1 MKQGQWD
8 LKLQYQK
15 DSLVDIGPDGSG
27 QGGGGGEQEARGR
40 GAGGGK

>member
-1 MKQGQWD
+1 MRPGKKGE
-8 LKLQYQK
+8 KLQFQRY
-15 DSLVDIGPDGSG
+15 SLVDIGPNGSG

>member
-1 MKQGQWD
+1 MRLGQWE
-8 LKLQYQK
+8 KLQYQK